1 MIRDVVKRSDL
12 SRSRA
17 ARDRHIR
24 SGDETAGGDGNC
36 LHPFAAHL
44 NPWLAD
50 LLGRVGMNK
59 RFLCGRGCYLVN
71 SEGHTYLD
79 AIAAYGALPFGYNPR
94 RIWKAILE
102 VRRSGEPSFAQPSL
116 LDAGGELAARLT
128 ALAPGGMQ
136 FVTLTN
142 SGAESAEVM
151 IKLCRA
157 RTGRRGVLS
166 AHSGFHGK
174 TLAALAATGNPDY
187 QEGFGVPGDDFDKVP
202 FGDAAAIRRALSERP
217 GHYAA
222 LLLEPVQGEG
232 GIVEA
237 PAEYF
242 AVARSLCDEFGVML
256 AIDEIQ
262 TGLGR
267 TGFVFACKDLGIR
280 ADVIALAKALGGGLL
295 PIGAVLYTKDAYS
308 EAFAQALVDIRG
320 ECPGL
325 PGRAGDAGPPRAG
338 GWQARPPGAIEWPL
352 PQGAARAAAR
362 PIPAPLVRGPRPR
375 LHARLAL
382 RGRTA
387 RPGARACSPSPPS
400 SSSSPPSSPP
410 TCSMSRGSGSPR
422 RSTGRTSSASSPP

>member
-59 RFLCGRGCYLVN
+59 RFLCGRGCYLVD

-187 QEGFGVPGDDFDKVP
+187 QADLWPQLFSDVSCIALWISSEKILTRLYSVLHWFHKRLEVNVKNPREKRCFQIIIVFSFGSVDNSNKCTVLWKIAARLITVSTSVNNEMWVKLRLPGGV
-202 FGDAAAIRRALSERP
+202 RRA
-217 GHYAA
+217 
-222 LLLEPVQGEG
+222 
-232 GIVEA
+232 
-237 PAEYF
+237 
-242 AVARSLCDEFGVML
+242 
-256 AIDEIQ
+256 
-262 TGLGR
+262 
-267 TGFVFACKDLGIR
+267 
-280 ADVIALAKALGGGLL
+280 
-295 PIGAVLYTKDAYS
+295 
-308 EAFAQALVDIRG
+308 RG
-320 ECPGL
+320 
-325 PGRAGDAGPPRAG
+325 
-338 GWQARPPGAIEWPL
+338 
-352 PQGAARAAAR
+352 
-362 PIPAPLVRGPRPR
+362 
-375 LHARLAL
+375 
-382 RGRTA
+382 
-387 RPGARACSPSPPS
+387 
-400 SSSSPPSSPP
+400 
-410 TCSMSRGSGSPR
+410 
-422 RSTGRTSSASSPP
+422 